1 MTKNLEDFESCRI
14 TTAPLN
20 LQEVYDLA
28 ADPANGSVNLMCG
41 TVRNQT
47 NQRPVDFL
55 EYEAYESMALK
66 VFAHIAEEIYQRW
79 PDTNRVV
86 IHHRIGK
93 LHIGEIS
100 VIVAV
105 GSPHRQEGFEACQYA
120 IDTLKYNA
128 PVWKKEYWEDGRSEW
143 VEVKGAKAT
152 DRNEQKNE
160 PA

>member
-1 MTKNLEDFESCRI
+1 MTKNLEYFRI
-14 TTAPLN
+14 TTVPLG
-20 LQEVYDLA
+20 LQEVYDLV

-47 NQRPVDFL
+47 DKRPVDFL
-55 EYEAYESMALK
+55 VYEAYESMALK
-66 VFAHIAEEIYQRW
+66 VFAQIAEEIYQRW

-93 LHIGEIS
+93 LRIGEIS

-105 GSPHRQEGFEACQYA
+105 GSPHRKEGFEACQYA
-120 IDTLKYNA
+120 IDALKYDA

-143 VEVKGAKAT
+143 VEAKGVKAT
-152 DRNEQKNE
+152 ESS
-160 PA
+160 

>member
-1 MTKNLEDFESCRI
+1 MIKNPEPFHI
-14 TTAPLN
+14 TTAPLG
-20 LQEVYDLA
+20 LQEVYELA

-47 NQRPVDFL
+47 NKRPVDFL
-55 EYEAYESMALK
+55 VYEAYEAMALK
-66 VFAHIAEEIYQRW
+66 VFTQIAEEIYQRW

-143 VEVKGAKAT
+143 VEAKGAKAMKSS
-152 DRNEQKNE
+152 ELKNE

>member
-1 MTKNLEDFESCRI
+1 MNQKLEHFRI
-14 TTAPLN
+14 TTDPLG
-20 LQEVYDLA
+20 LQEVYDLV
-28 ADPANGSVNLMCG
+28 ADPANGSINLMCG

-47 NQRPVDFL
+47 DKRSVDFL

-66 VFAHIAEEIYQRW
+66 VFAQIAEEICQRW

-86 IHHRIGK
+86 IHHRIGQ
-93 LHIGEIS
+93 LRIGEIS

-105 GSPHRQEGFEACQYA
+105 GSPHRKEGFEACQYA

-143 VEVKGAKAT
+143 VETKGAKT
-152 DRNEQKNE
+152 TERN
-160 PA
+160 

>member
-1 MTKNLEDFESCRI
+1 MHQNLESFRI
-14 TTAPLN
+14 TTAPLS

-47 NQRPVDFL
+47 DQRPVDFL

-66 VFAHIAEEIYQRW
+66 VFAQIAGEIHQRW

-86 IHHRIGK
+86 IHHRMGK
-93 LHIGEIS
+93 LYIGEIS

-105 GSPHRQEGFEACQYA
+105 GSPHRKEGFEACQYA

-143 VEVKGAKAT
+143 VKGSEAKAMGSS
-152 DRNEQKNE
+152 DFKE
-160 PA
+160 